1 MKSDEIRAALERIEE
16 RQAAY
21 ETVAMRIL
29 QTLQG
34 MTEMLAATYKAGED
48 VAAIVEAL
56 NESTAALQELP
67 ITLGEAIEER
77 VHAALV
83 GEDDDTPEQDD
94 EFPEQRQTDP
104 AC

>member
-1 MKSDEIRAALERIEE
+1 MRDDEIKAALERIEQ

-48 VAAIVEAL
+48 VAAVVDAL
-56 NESTAALQELP
+56 NESTAALKELP
-67 ITLGEAIEER
+67 ITLGDAIQER

-83 GEDDDTPEQDD
+83 GEDEDV
-94 EFPEQRQTDP
+94 EFPEED
-104 AC
+104 